1 MSRSRRCVSSVG
13 AARCRARRAPLV
25 RRHICLLVLLLLAR
39 TDAAVAC
46 SVSLPFYENLDAAAS
61 AVFVGRLVSVEEA
74 GVVSAGELPPRVA
87 VEGTFRVI
95 EVLKGQPPADGKV
108 RAPAFEACGPLLL
121 AGWEYVFFLHEGN
134 FIASGERALP
144 IYNWPD
150 SRERFLEK
158 FQIGKS
164 APR

>member
-1 MSRSRRCVSSVG
+1 MFVQ
-13 AARCRARRAPLV
+13 RRALLM
-25 RRHICLLVLLLLAR
+25 RRHICLVVLLLLAR

-46 SVSLPFYENLDAAAS
+46 SVSLPSVEKFYENLHAAAS

-87 VEGTFRVI
+87 VEGTFGVI

-108 RAPAFEACGPLLL
+108 RAPAFEACGPVLL

-134 FIASGERALP
+134 FIASWERALP